1 MCREDC
7 DPQLAPQ
14 VPKTTRATYTV
25 MDVDVGTGIV
35 SCLTDSGEVKDDLDL
50 PKNEQGQPD
59 EVGKELI
66 EKWEKSVESGA
77 EVKITVLSIMGREM
91 ILEVVSA

>member
-1 MCREDC
+1 
-7 DPQLAPQ
+7 
-14 VPKTTRATYTV
+14 

-35 SCLTDSGEVKDDLDL
+35 SCLTDAGEVKDDLDL